1 MTDAY
6 EVISILLDELC
17 VIGTENAFSMMPE
30 QAVEHNTQFL
40 RKYVDNGNDWH
51 IHSTSRNL
59 KYLIPLLT
67 EFHRMIEQEKK
78 FRTNDSDSVTKE

>member
-40 RKYVDNGNDWH
+40 RKYVAVMTG
-51 IHSTSRNL
+51 I
-59 KYLIPLLT
+59 YILLAET
-67 EFHRMIEQEKK
+67 
-78 FRTNDSDSVTKE
+78 